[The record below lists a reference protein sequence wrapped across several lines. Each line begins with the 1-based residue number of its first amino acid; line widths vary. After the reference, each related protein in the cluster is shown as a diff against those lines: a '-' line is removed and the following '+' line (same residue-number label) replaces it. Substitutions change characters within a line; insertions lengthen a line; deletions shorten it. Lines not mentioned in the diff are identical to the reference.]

1 MQDPGNAHL
10 LSNSCYTNVNRCQQR
25 GSTKKKKDKKD
36 GNRKR
41 HQVAEA
47 AQGKD
52 QLLTTPDQID
62 VSLPDRAIAASSK
75 ATVSNSQKKDRIGE
89 PVLLP
94 NSSKTFESG

>member
-1 MQDPGNAHL
+1 M
-10 LSNSCYTNVNRCQQR
+10 NRYQKR

-36 GNRKR
+36 EARKR

-75 ATVSNSQKKDRIGE
+75 ATVSKKDRIRE